1 MKKGYKE
8 TEEDY
13 SKKFGKNLCSL
24 REQEGLT
31 QKQFADMLCVAVST
45 YANWEQGRRE
55 PDLYYL
61 MMLAHH
67 LKIDM
72 NTLFD
77 IH

>member
-1 MKKGYKE
+1 MKKEYKE
-8 TEEDY
+8 AEKDFN
-13 SKKFGKNLCSL
+13 KKFGENLCSL

-31 QKQFADMLCVAVST
+31 QKQLADMLCVAVST

-55 PDLYYL
+55 PNLYYI
-61 MMLAHH
+61 MMLTRH